1 MMINSILVINVFVV
15 SANAGLLI
23 SLTAIQKDKFAIN
36 ILLLLM
42 PNDSIDFFSRNNL
55 VT

>member
-23 SLTAIQKDKFAIN
+23 SLTAIQKVCNKYFVVVNAQ
-36 ILLLLM
+36 
-42 PNDSIDFFSRNNL
+42 
-55 VT
+55 